1 MYNIYELVDQVSDR
15 VSKQALSDRLVKER
29 CEYYSNSAKLDSFG
43 NEYAER
49 LERYKPVTNR
59 VDLLCM
65 GVITVPDCPE
75 LVIQLQ
81 ILPDKYPYEFKGSDY
96 EDSKKYLSEGMVC
109 SSLDVEGHR
118 KLFLS
123 KIKNILLDPQ
133 AYYDS
138 GIPQK
143 GYVANSVRDIIY
155 KLGGGEYRL
164 CSQVTWEIK
173 YQGQFSCYC
182 HSIIKDH
189 V

>member
-1 MYNIYELVDQVSDR
+1 MDNIYLLVDQISDR

-49 LERYKPVTNR
+49 LERYRSISNR

-75 LVIQLQ
+75 LVIKLQ
-81 ILPDKYPYEFKGSDY
+81 ILPQYSYEFKDSDY
-96 EDSKKYLSEGMVC
+96 EDSKKYLSEGVIC
-109 SSLDVEGHR
+109 SPLDVEGHR

-123 KIKNILLDPQ
+123 KIKDILLDPS
-133 AYYDS
+133 AYYD
-138 GIPQK
+138 GIPSA
-143 GYVANSVRDIIY
+143 GSLANRPRDIIY
-155 KLGGGEYRL
+155 KVDNGEYKL
-164 CSQVTWEIK
+164 YSKVTWEIK

>member
-1 MYNIYELVDQVSDR
+1 MDNIYLLVDQISDR

-49 LERYKPVTNR
+49 LERYRSVSDR

-75 LVIQLQ
+75 LVIKLQ
-81 ILPDKYPYEFKGSDY
+81 ILPGYSYGFKGSDY
-96 EDSKKYLSEGMVC
+96 ENSKKYLSEGTVC
-109 SSLDVEGHR
+109 SPLDVEGHR

-123 KIKNILLDPQ
+123 RIKDILLDPQ
-133 AYYDS
+133 AYCD

-143 GYVANSVRDIIY
+143 GYVANSARDIIY
-155 KLGGGEYRL
+155 KLDTDKYKL
-164 CSQVTWEIK
+164 YSQVTWEIM

-182 HSIIKDH
+182 RSIIKDH